1 MHILVIDD
9 DDRLRELLKAFLK
22 KNKFKVSTSANAKN
36 AKELIKEFAF
46 DLIILDVMMPDET
59 GLELLQNL
67 GNGFSTPVLLLTA
80 LDQTH
85 DRINGLKSG
94 ADDYLT
100 KPFDPE
106 ELLLRINN
114 ILKRTYFLQKQKIE
128 KLKFGLFDWDNN
140 QKKLNKNNQYIYT
153 TNFENDLLTALTDN
167 QGEYLDRTELSKL
180 LKINSNSRSIDVGI
194 TRLRKKIEENP
205 GRPQFLINAR
215 GKGWLLRGVP
225 FRN

>member
-9 DDRLRELLKAFLK
+9 DDRIRELLKAFLK

-36 AKELIKEFAF
+36 AKKLIKEFAF

-67 GNGFSTPVLLLTA
+67 GNEFNTPVLLLTA
-80 LDQTH
+80 LDQTN

-114 ILKRTYFLQKQKIE
+114 ILKRTNFLQKQKIE
-128 KLKFGLFDWDNN
+128 KLRFGLFDWDNN
-140 QKKLNKNNQYIYT
+140 QKKLNKNDQYIHT
-153 TNFENDLLTALTDN
+153 TNFENDLLSALTDN
-167 QGEYLDRTELSKL
+167 QGEYLDRAELSKL

>member
-36 AKELIKEFAF
+36 AKKLVKEFAF

-114 ILKRTYFLQKQKIE
+114 ILKRTNFLQKQKIE
-128 KLKFGLFDWDNN
+128 KLRFGLFDWDNN
-140 QKKLNKNNQYIYT
+140 QKKLNKNNQYIHT

-167 QGEYLDRTELSKL
+167 QGEYLDRTELSRL

>member
-22 KNKFKVSTSANAKN
+22 KNKFKVSTSANAKT
-36 AKELIKEFAF
+36 ARKLIKEFAF

-114 ILKRTYFLQKQKIE
+114 ILKRTNFLQKQKIE
-128 KLKFGLFDWDNN
+128 KLRFGLFDWDNN
-140 QKKLNKNNQYIYT
+140 QKKLNKNNQYIHT

-167 QGEYLDRTELSKL
+167 QGEYLDRTELSRL